1 MRALSEWFVLLDFW
15 ITENQIQRCTSYSP
29 VTKPGLKH
37 RRCLGLRTASRT
49 GENRRRLAYL
59 LLLSSARQISKRLK
73 GSKVTAITTMT
84 TTSKDS
90 VSQLHQASHSVSA
103 ENPPKGA
110 EHSHTKR
117 PGRIVILITTLT
129 FGGAETQVV
138 RLATELKMRGWKVS
152 VVCMVKPTAYVS
164 QLEAQKIPV
173 HSLDMK
179 RGVPDLRA
187 IFRLASLIRDF
198 RPDVVHCHM
207 FHANLLGRVARLFCR
222 IPALVCTA
230 HNLRETSER
239 DGPTWHKELLYRITD
254 PLADRTTIICNAA
267 FERYVRVG
275 AVPRRKFQMIPNGVD
290 SDHFMPSETRR
301 KNARQALGLS
311 SEFVWLA
318 VGRLV
323 KQKDYPTLFR
333 AVEVLKHE
341 QFVVLLAGNGPL
353 EQELTEECKKRG
365 LEGHVRFC
373 GAREDILDLY
383 SAADAFV
390 MSSEFEG
397 LSAAL
402 LEAASIGLP
411 AVVTDVGGN
420 ADVVTDEITGY
431 VAPPAAPKQLATAM
445 QRLMALSPERL
456 QAMGDAARQLCHE
469 QFRIAAVMDKWLDL
483 YARLPRQAEVTPIKT
498 ASQSRDS
505 QQRGPDQSI
514 HSEPQVCLS
523 TQSEVMR

>member
-1 MRALSEWFVLLDFW
+1 MTATLKDNVSELDQ
-15 ITENQIQRCTSYSP
+15 TPQS
-29 VTKPGLKH
+29 L
-37 RRCLGLRTASRT
+37 
-49 GENRRRLAYL
+49 
-59 LLLSSARQISKRLK
+59 
-73 GSKVTAITTMT
+73 
-84 TTSKDS
+84 
-90 VSQLHQASHSVSA
+90 SA
-103 ENPPKGA
+103 EKAGNGM

-138 RLATELKMRGWKVS
+138 RLATELTMRGWKVC
-152 VVCMVKPTAYVS
+152 VVCMVKPTAYTS
-164 QLEAQKIPV
+164 QLEEQHIPV
-173 HSLDMK
+173 YSLDMK
-179 RGVPDLRA
+179 RGIADVRA
-187 IFRLASLIRDF
+187 IFRLASLIRGF
-198 RPDVVHCHM
+198 RPDIVHCHM
-207 FHANLLGRVARLFCR
+207 FHANLLGRVTRLFCR
-222 IPALVCTA
+222 MPALVCTA
-230 HNLRETSER
+230 HNFRETSEQ

-254 PLADRTTIICNAA
+254 PLADKTTIICNAA

-290 SDHFMPSETRR
+290 TDHFKRSTKRR
-301 KNARQALGLS
+301 QNAREALGIS

-333 AVEVLKHE
+333 ALELLKHE
-341 QFVVLLAGNGPL
+341 QFVLLLAGNGPL
-353 EQELTEECKKRG
+353 EEELREDCRKRG
-365 LEGHVRFC
+365 LGGQVRFC

-402 LEAASIGLP
+402 LEAASTGLP

-420 ADVVTDEITGY
+420 ADVVIDEITGY
-431 VAPPAAPKQLATAM
+431 VVPPAAPKRLATAM
-445 QRLMALSPERL
+445 HRLMALSPERL
-456 QAMGDAARQLCHE
+456 QTIGYAARRFCHE

-483 YARLPRQAEVTPIKT
+483 YATLPRHAEVVQIKT

-505 QQRGPDQSI
+505 QDRGPEQSI
-514 HSEPQVCLS
+514 HGEPQSGLPS
-523 TQSEVMR
+523 HSEVTP

>member
-1 MRALSEWFVLLDFW
+1 MRRAASWHASCLSHARDKFE
-15 ITENQIQRCTSYSP
+15 
-29 VTKPGLKH
+29 
-37 RRCLGLRTASRT
+37 RTP
-49 GENRRRLAYL
+49 
-59 LLLSSARQISKRLK
+59 SK
-73 GSKVTAITTMT
+73 GTAITTMT
-84 TTSKDS
+84 TTMKDN
-90 VSQLHQASHSVSA
+90 VSQFDQAPQSRSA
-103 ENPPKGA
+103 EMARNGM
-110 EHSHTKR
+110 EQSHTKR

-138 RLATELKMRGWKVS
+138 RLATELKMRGWKVR
-152 VVCMVKPTAYVS
+152 VVCMVKPTAYAS
-164 QLEAQKIPV
+164 QLEAQHIPV

-179 RGVPDLRA
+179 RGVADVRA
-187 IFRLASLIRDF
+187 ISRLACLIRDF
-198 RPDVVHCHM
+198 RPDIVHCHM
-207 FHANLLGRVARLFCR
+207 FHANLLGRVTRLFCR

-230 HNLRETSER
+230 HNFRETSEQ

-254 PLADRTTIICNAA
+254 PLADKTTIICNAA

-290 SDHFMPSETRR
+290 TDHFMRSKDRR
-301 KNARQALGLS
+301 KNAREALGIS

-333 AVEVLKHE
+333 AVELLKHQ
-341 QFVVLLAGNGPL
+341 QFVLLLAGNGPL
-353 EQELTEECKKRG
+353 EEELREECKTRG
-365 LEGHVRFC
+365 LEGRVRFC

-402 LEAASIGLP
+402 LEAASTGLP

-420 ADVVTDEITGY
+420 ADVVNDEITGY
-431 VAPPAAPKQLATAM
+431 VVPPAAPQKLASAM
-445 QRLMALSPERL
+445 HRLMTLSPERL
-456 QAMGDAARQLCHE
+456 RTMGNAARQLCHE

-483 YARLPRQAEVTPIKT
+483 YATFPRHAEVVPIKPV
-498 ASQSRDS
+498 SPSSDSRK
-505 QQRGPDQSI
+505 RGPEQSI
-514 HSEPQVCLS
+514 HSKPQFCLPS
-523 TQSEVMR
+523 QSEVTR

>member
-1 MRALSEWFVLLDFW
+1 M
-15 ITENQIQRCTSYSP
+15 
-29 VTKPGLKH
+29 
-37 RRCLGLRTASRT
+37 
-49 GENRRRLAYL
+49 
-59 LLLSSARQISKRLK
+59 
-73 GSKVTAITTMT
+73 TMT
-84 TTSKDS
+84 TALKDN
-90 VSQLHQASHSVSA
+90 VSQLDPAPQSLSREKVRKAID
-103 ENPPKGA
+103 
-110 EHSHTKR
+110 HSHTKP

-138 RLATELKMRGWKVS
+138 RLATELKVRGWKVC
-152 VVCMVKPTAYVS
+152 VVCMVKPTAYMS
-164 QLEAQKIPV
+164 QLDEQHIPV

-179 RGVPDLRA
+179 RGVADVRA

-198 RPDVVHCHM
+198 RPDIVHCHM
-207 FHANLLGRVARLFCR
+207 FHANLLGRVTRLFCR
-222 IPALVCTA
+222 MPALLCTA
-230 HNLRETSER
+230 HNLKETSEK

-254 PLADRTTIICNAA
+254 PLADKTTIICNAA

-290 SDHFMPSETRR
+290 TDHFMRSENRR
-301 KNARQALGLS
+301 KNAREALGVG

-333 AVEVLKHE
+333 ALEQLKQE

-353 EQELTEECKKRG
+353 EEELREECRKRG
-365 LEGHVRFC
+365 LEARVRFC

-402 LEAASIGLP
+402 LEAASSSLP
-411 AVVTDVGGN
+411 AVVTNVGGN
-420 ADVVTDEITGY
+420 ADVVIDEITGY
-431 VAPPAAPKQLATAM
+431 VVPPAAPKQLATAM
-445 QRLMALSPERL
+445 HRLMAPSPENL
-456 QAMGDAARQLCHE
+456 KTMGDAARQLCHE

-483 YARLPRQAEVTPIKT
+483 YATFPRQAEVVQIKT
-498 ASQSRDS
+498 ASQSRDF
-505 QQRGPDQSI
+505 QERNPELAI
-514 HSEPQVCLS
+514 HSEPQSSLANR
-523 TQSEVMR
+523 SEVAR

>member
-1 MRALSEWFVLLDFW
+1 
-15 ITENQIQRCTSYSP
+15 
-29 VTKPGLKH
+29 
-37 RRCLGLRTASRT
+37 
-49 GENRRRLAYL
+49 
-59 LLLSSARQISKRLK
+59 
-73 GSKVTAITTMT
+73 MT
-84 TTSKDS
+84 TTMKDY
-90 VSQLHQASHSVSA
+90 VSLLHQAPQNLSRNMAGNSTGHFCT
-103 ENPPKGA
+103 KG
-110 EHSHTKR
+110 

-138 RLATELKMRGWKVS
+138 RLATELKMRGWTVC
-152 VVCMVKPTAYVS
+152 VVCMVKPTAYMS
-164 QLEAQKIPV
+164 QLEAQHIPV

-179 RGVPDLRA
+179 RGVADLRA

-198 RPDVVHCHM
+198 RPDIVHCHM
-207 FHANLLGRVARLFCR
+207 FHANLLGRVTRLFCR
-222 IPALVCTA
+222 MPALVCTA
-230 HNLRETSER
+230 HNFRETSEQ

-254 PLADRTTIICNAA
+254 PLADKTTIICNAA

-290 SDHFMPSETRR
+290 TDHFMRSKDRR
-301 KNARQALGLS
+301 KNAREALGMS

-333 AVEVLKHE
+333 ALELLKREH
-341 QFVVLLAGNGPL
+341 FVVLLAGNGPL
-353 EQELTEECKKRG
+353 EEQLKEECRTRG
-365 LEGHVRFC
+365 LEGQVRFC

-402 LEAASIGLP
+402 LEAASTGLP

-420 ADVVTDEITGY
+420 ADVVMNEITGY
-431 VAPPAAPKQLATAM
+431 VVPPAAPKPLATAM
-445 QRLMALSPERL
+445 HRLMALSPESL
-456 QAMGDAARQLCHE
+456 QTMGDAARQFCHE

-483 YARLPRQAEVTPIKT
+483 YATLPRPAEVAQIKKT
-498 ASQSRDS
+498 VSQSLDS
-505 QQRGPDQSI
+505 AERGPNQTI
-514 HSEPQVCLS
+514 HPEPQPCLS
-523 TQSEVMR
+523 TQSEVTR

>member
-1 MRALSEWFVLLDFW
+1 MRKGAGWQASCFSLERDKF
-15 ITENQIQRCTSYSP
+15 E
-29 VTKPGLKH
+29 
-37 RRCLGLRTASRT
+37 RT
-49 GENRRRLAYL
+49 
-59 LLLSSARQISKRLK
+59 
-73 GSKVTAITTMT
+73 TAITTMT
-84 TTSKDS
+84 TTLKDN
-90 VSQLHQASHSVSA
+90 VSQLHQAPQSLSA
-103 ENPPKGA
+103 EMAGNGI
-110 EHSHTKR
+110 EQSHTKR

-138 RLATELKMRGWKVS
+138 RLATELKTRGWTVC
-152 VVCMVKPTAYVS
+152 VVCMVKPTAYMS
-164 QLEAQKIPV
+164 QLEAQHIPV

-179 RGVPDLRA
+179 RGVADVRA
-187 IFRLASLIRDF
+187 VFRLASLIRDF
-198 RPDVVHCHM
+198 RPDIVHCHM
-207 FHANLLGRVARLFCR
+207 FHANLLGRVTRLFCR

-230 HNLRETSER
+230 HNFRETSEQ

-254 PLADRTTIICNAA
+254 PLADKTTIICNAA

-290 SDHFMPSETRR
+290 TDHFKRSKNRR
-301 KNARQALGLS
+301 KNAREALGIS

-333 AVEVLKHE
+333 ALELLKHE

-353 EQELTEECKKRG
+353 EEQLREECRTRG
-365 LEGHVRFC
+365 LERQVRFC

-402 LEAASIGLP
+402 LEAASTGLP

-420 ADVVTDEITGY
+420 ADVVKDEITGY
-431 VAPPAAPKQLATAM
+431 VVPPAASKQLATAM
-445 QRLMALSPERL
+445 HRLMALLPENL
-456 QAMGDAARQLCHE
+456 QTMGDAARQLCHE

-483 YARLPRQAEVTPIKT
+483 YAKFPRHAEVVQIKT
-498 ASQSRDS
+498 ASQSRDP
-505 QQRGPDQSI
+505 QERGPEQSI
-514 HSEPQVCLS
+514 QSERQSCCL
-523 TQSEVMR
+523 TQSEVTR

>member
-1 MRALSEWFVLLDFW
+1 
-15 ITENQIQRCTSYSP
+15 
-29 VTKPGLKH
+29 
-37 RRCLGLRTASRT
+37 
-49 GENRRRLAYL
+49 
-59 LLLSSARQISKRLK
+59 
-73 GSKVTAITTMT
+73 MT
-84 TTSKDS
+84 TKMKDKDK
-90 VSQLHQASHSVSA
+90 VSQLHHSPQSLSQ
-103 ENPPKGA
+103 EMPGDST
-110 EHSHTKR
+110 EHSLTKQ
-117 PGRIVILITTLT
+117 PGRILILITTLT

-138 RLATELKMRGWKVS
+138 RLATELKMRGWTVC
-152 VVCMVKPTAYVS
+152 VVCMIKPTAYVT
-164 QLEAQKIPV
+164 QLEAQHIPV

-179 RGVPDLRA
+179 RGVADVRA
-187 IFRLASLIRDF
+187 IFRLASFIRDF
-198 RPDVVHCHM
+198 QPDIVHCHM
-207 FHANLLGRVARLFCR
+207 FHANLLGRVTRPFCR

-230 HNLRETSER
+230 HNFRETSER

-254 PLADRTTIICNAA
+254 PLADKTTIICNAA

-290 SDHFMPSETRR
+290 TDHFMRSKDRR
-301 KNARQALGLS
+301 NNAREALGIS

-333 AVEVLKHE
+333 ALELLKHE
-341 QFVVLLAGNGPL
+341 HFVVLLAGNGPL
-353 EQELTEECKKRG
+353 EEQLREECRTRG
-365 LEGHVRFC
+365 LERQVRFC

-402 LEAASIGLP
+402 LEAASTGLP

-420 ADVVTDEITGY
+420 ADVVMDEITGY
-431 VAPPAAPKQLATAM
+431 VVPPATPKRLAAAIG
-445 QRLMALSPERL
+445 RLMALSPESL
-456 QAMGDAARQLCHE
+456 QTMGDAARQLCHE

-483 YARLPRQAEVTPIKT
+483 YATLPRHTEVAEIKT
-498 ASQSRDS
+498 ARQSRDS
-505 QQRGPDQSI
+505 QARVPDPSVPI
-514 HSEPQVCLS
+514 EPQSCFS